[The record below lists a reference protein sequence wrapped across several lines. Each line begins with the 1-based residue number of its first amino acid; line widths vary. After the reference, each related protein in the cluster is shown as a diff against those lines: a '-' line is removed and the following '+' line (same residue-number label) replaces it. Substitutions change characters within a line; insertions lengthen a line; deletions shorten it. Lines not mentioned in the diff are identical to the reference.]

1 MPVYNEREVL
11 EELPP
16 WVSAAMSVLGR
27 QPQMALVDH
36 GLRDGATAMI
46 ERLADA
52 DPRLTGVMLSR
63 TVAHEAA
70 IAAGLREVRAD
81 AVTVVDADL
90 QDSPELFRHLSQASA
105 ASADPASAVRRD
117 HNEGLLQGAAVAT
130 FHQLAA
136 ALVMPR
142 IGCRFGF
149 GVQPGSARAVSISR
163 HHRKAGR
170 WKQVGA

>member
-1 MPVYNEREVL
+1 VPIYNEREVL

-16 WVSAAMSVLGR
+16 RVSAAMSAIDR
-27 QPQMALVDH
+27 QPQMAWVDH

-46 ERLADA
+46 ERLADT

-81 AVTVVDADL
+81 AVIVADADV
-90 QDSPELFRHLSQASA
+90 QDSPELFRQLSQASA

-117 HNEGLLQGAAVAT
+117 RDEGLLQGAAVAT
-130 FHQLAA
+130 FRQLAA

-142 IGCRFGF
+142 IGCRFDF

-163 HHRKAGR
+163 HHRKAGL
-170 WKQVGA
+170 WKQEGA